1 MAVLDCRGAVGKLEG
16 KEDEGLFE
24 EGMKE
29 EGLREEWM
37 RDVGKSDGVF
47 VGEGTKDVGKSV
59 EGVFVVAWRVV
70 ENVVGQYKG
79 DGRMVDSK
87 ASVPLEFHTGGKL
100 LLEIKLE
107 S

>member
-1 MAVLDCRGAVGKLEG
+1 MEKLEG
-16 KEDEGLFE
+16 KKDEGLFE

-29 EGLREEWM
+29 EGLREECM

-47 VGEGTKDVGKSV
+47 VVGEGTKDGGRTV

-70 ENVVGQYKG
+70 ENVVGQYKRE
-79 DGRMVDSK
+79 GRMTDSK
-87 ASVPLEFHTGGKL
+87 ASVPLEFHTGRKL